1 MATKP
6 TAVPNWASTTTN
18 IVTPNAAKRDLGWA
32 FGENPASSF
41 ENWRART
48 VGEWFGW
55 LDERLGDNPNGLRV
69 LNPLDASQ
77 GFNIN
82 VASTVTM
89 QADRDIDWIVNG
101 VREMSLDGVGD
112 NLKVGNG
119 SDSIAIFGKGTNKSL
134 VYAGSA
140 SKQFRWSDASSEF
153 SFFCNSVV
161 AQFRVNPLRA
171 SLTVPLSAVQYNF
184 GLFSSMS
191 AGAGNTIEFD
201 ANGTVPLSVGPNRVV
216 QVDPSSLGDLAN
228 PWETVTAVKYSVP
241 TTNIPQPIVNKY
253 DRVANN
259 SVTAVAH
266 VDGGTL
272 VGSPYNITSVIGLGT
287 GFYDV
292 TFTEPVSVKPIFSGN
307 PANSFTSLSFNTIT
321 STKVRVEICSTAS
334 VVRVESDFSMM
345 MVG

>member
-112 NLKVGNG
+112 NLRVGNG
-119 SDSIAIFGKGTNKSL
+119 SDSIAFFGKGINKSL
-134 VYAGSA
+134 VYAGTA
-140 SKQFRWSDASSEF
+140 LKQFRWSDPSNEF
-153 SFFCNSVV
+153 SFFCNS
-161 AQFRVNPLRA
+161 ASPQFRVNPFA
-171 SLTVPLSAVQYNF
+171 ATFAVPLFAQRFNF
-184 GLFSSMS
+184 GPNSW
-191 AGAGNTIEFD
+191 GQGNANAIEFHT
-201 ANGTVPLSVGPNRVV
+201 NGSISLNIEAGRVT
-216 QVDPSSLGDLAN
+216 QVDATSLGDLAT
-228 PWETVTAVKYSVP
+228 PWDTVTALKHSVP
-241 TTNIPQPIVNKY
+241 QSSISQPVNNKY
-253 DRVANN
+253 DRVSAN

-292 TFTEPVSVKPIFSGN
+292 TFTEPVSTKPIFSGN